1 MADNDKFCLKWNE
14 FDSNVSKSFGIF
26 RNEDYLH
33 DVTLVS
39 NDHKQL
45 SAHKLVLSA
54 SSEYFKDILKNNK
67 HPHPL
72 LCIDG
77 VSSEDMGNMI
87 DYIYTGEVK
96 IYQDRVD
103 RFLTIAQRLQLKG
116 LIVNEDDTVEKNE
129 NGIAKNGENEW
140 KRMENWNRDDA
151 VEQKVDTSVSQSN
164 YRRRSSNT
172 DRKLTVA
179 VNGDDNQEIDA
190 KVNECLETLPDGSLK
205 CTLCGKEASQ
215 TNMKQ
220 SVRQNMT
227 RHVATHLD
235 GGSYSC
241 QFCEKTFRSK
251 NSLGSHRSIYH
262 KNN

>member
-1 MADNDKFCLKWNE
+1 MADNDKFCLKGNE

-33 DVTLVS
+33 DVTLVG

-54 SSEYFKDILKNNK
+54 SSEYFRNILKNNK

-72 LCIDG
+72 LCLEG

-96 IYQDRVD
+96 IYQDHVD
-103 RFLTIAQRLQLKG
+103 RFLSIAQRLQLKG

-129 NGIAKNGENEW
+129 NGIEKNNSENEW
-140 KRMENWNRDDA
+140 KRMENWNSDDA
-151 VEQKVDTSVSQSN
+151 SEQKADTSVSQSN

-172 DRKLTVA
+172 IA
-179 VNGDDNQEIDA
+179 VNGDDNHEIDA

-215 TNMKQ
+215 ANMKQ

-241 QFCEKTFRSK
+241 HFCEKTFRSK
-251 NSLGSHRSIYH
+251 NSVQKHRSVYH

>member
-1 MADNDKFCLKWNE
+1 
-14 FDSNVSKSFGIF
+14 
-26 RNEDYLH
+26 
-33 DVTLVS
+33 
-39 NDHKQL
+39 
-45 SAHKLVLSA
+45 
-54 SSEYFKDILKNNK
+54 
-67 HPHPL
+67 
-72 LCIDG
+72 
-77 VSSEDMGNMI
+77 MGNMI

-129 NGIAKNGENEW
+129 NGIEKNNSENEW
-140 KRMENWNRDDA
+140 KRMENWNSDDDS
-151 VEQKVDTSVSQSN
+151 EQKVSQSN

-172 DRKLTVA
+172 DRKLKIA
-179 VNGDDNQEIDA
+179 VNGDDNHEIDA
-190 KVNECLETLPDGSLK
+190 KVNECLQTLPDGSLK

-241 QFCEKTFRSK
+241 QF
-251 NSLGSHRSIYH
+251 
-262 KNN
+262 

>member
-1 MADNDKFCLKWNE
+1 MHK
-14 FDSNVSKSFGIF
+14 NV
-26 RNEDYLH
+26 R
-33 DVTLVS
+33 
-39 NDHKQL
+39 
-45 SAHKLVLSA
+45 
-54 SSEYFKDILKNNK
+54 
-67 HPHPL
+67 L
-72 LCIDG
+72 LRG
-77 VSSEDMGNMI
+77 
-87 DYIYTGEVK
+87 
-96 IYQDRVD
+96 
-103 RFLTIAQRLQLKG
+103 
-116 LIVNEDDTVEKNE
+116 
-129 NGIAKNGENEW
+129 
-140 KRMENWNRDDA
+140 DDA

-251 NSLGSHRSIYH
+251 NSLGTHRSIYH
-262 KNN
+262 KNNWCVFYLGPEMQWQPISRDTTDIFNVLTVLLKCYTLEKVDITP

>member
-14 FDSNVSKSFGIF
+14 FDSNVSKSFGVF

-33 DVTLVS
+33 DVTLVG

-54 SSEYFKDILKNNK
+54 SSEYFKNILKNNK

-72 LCIDG
+72 LCLEG

-140 KRMENWNRDDA
+140 KRMENW
-151 VEQKVDTSVSQSN
+151 DTQVVILAQNCVHSCEALVCPIHNLN
-164 YRRRSSNT
+164 Y
-172 DRKLTVA
+172 
-179 VNGDDNQEIDA
+179 I
-190 KVNECLETLPDGSLK
+190 
-205 CTLCGKEASQ
+205 
-215 TNMKQ
+215 
-220 SVRQNMT
+220 
-227 RHVATHLD
+227 
-235 GGSYSC
+235 
-241 QFCEKTFRSK
+241 
-251 NSLGSHRSIYH
+251 
-262 KNN
+262 